1 MTRRLT
7 CPIVVDMSDVHT
19 HDSKFDTLLREQIR
33 SEFTASQQYVAIAVY
48 FDGADLPQLAKHFYA
63 QAVEE
68 RNHAMML
75 VQYLLD
81 RDIDVEI
88 PGLDAVQNQ
97 FDTPAQ
103 ALRLSLDQERTVT
116 EQVTRLASV
125 AREEG
130 DYLGEQFMQWFLKE
144 QVEEVATITTLV
156 RISERAG
163 ANLFHLEDFVARELS
178 VASADPTAP
187 KAAGGNL

>member
-7 CPIVVDMSDVHT
+7 CPIVVGMTDATALDT
-19 HDSKFDTLLREQIR
+19 KFNGLLREQIR

-48 FDGADLPQLAKHFYA
+48 FDGADLPRLAAHFYA

-81 RDIDVEI
+81 RDADVEI
-88 PGLDAVQNQ
+88 PAVDAVLNS

-103 ALRLSLDQERTVT
+103 ALRLALEQERTVT
-116 EQVTRLASV
+116 EQVSRLAAV
-125 AREEG
+125 ARDEG

-144 QVEEVATITTLV
+144 QVEEVATMTTLV
-156 RISERAG
+156 RIAERAG
-163 ANLFHLEDFVARELS
+163 ANLFHLEDFVARELGG
-178 VASADPTAP
+178 AAADPTAP

>member
-1 MTRRLT
+1 MTDATALDT
-7 CPIVVDMSDVHT
+7 
-19 HDSKFDTLLREQIR
+19 KFNGLLREQIR

-48 FDGADLPQLAKHFYA
+48 FDGADLPRLAAHFYA

-81 RDIDVEI
+81 RDADVEI
-88 PGLDAVQNQ
+88 PAVDAVLNS

-103 ALRLSLDQERTVT
+103 ALRLALEQERTVT
-116 EQVTRLASV
+116 EQVSRLAAV
-125 AREEG
+125 ARDEG

-144 QVEEVATITTLV
+144 QVEEVATMTTLV
-156 RISERAG
+156 RIAERAG
-163 ANLFHLEDFVARELS
+163 ANLFHLEDFVARELGG
-178 VASADPTAP
+178 AAADPTAP